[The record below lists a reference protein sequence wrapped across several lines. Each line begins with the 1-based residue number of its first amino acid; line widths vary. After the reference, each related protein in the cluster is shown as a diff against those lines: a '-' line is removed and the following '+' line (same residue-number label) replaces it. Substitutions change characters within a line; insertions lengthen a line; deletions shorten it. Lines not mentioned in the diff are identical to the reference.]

1 VDLTVPT
8 PPDPGG
14 GRDVDFGDET
24 SIYGEPPRHLSDSD
38 FAVSLERGEVVDLT
52 PPPKPP
58 RIRIKLPRRREPAPA
73 EVFRA
78 LTDGDGAVATEDQA
92 HFATMAAVDA
102 GRAVEGVGDMQDLS
116 EGPAEEMQVLA
127 AAVVAAC
134 RRPSPP
140 DRRGRP
146 GVP

>member
-1 VDLTVPT
+1 
-8 PPDPGG
+8 
-14 GRDVDFGDET
+14 
-24 SIYGEPPRHLSDSD
+24 
-38 FAVSLERGEVVDLT
+38 VSLERGEVVDLT

-92 HFATMAAVDA
+92 HFATMAAVDV

-127 AAVVAAC
+127 LL
-134 RRPSPP
+134 
-140 DRRGRP
+140 
-146 GVP
+146 GVL